1 MRMSKIKMIMAVTV
15 SMMMLCLL
23 GEHVWAQS
31 KVIGVIV
38 YENQTSSNRRAGEAF
53 VANATKLGW
62 KTIVVDGGTKFDKI
76 RATFDDF
83 IAQKVDGIANAL
95 VDPQMIQDSLEK
107 AKAAGIP
114 VVNIDAGYDPNV
126 ITNLASNNYMIG
138 GRIASYLLDT
148 MRQKGQTQLLVT
160 YFAYHFATRIRYEI
174 LKAALLDYPEMTV
187 VEEHP
192 VIAPG
197 TEAEVEAWLTAFLQA
212 HPDFEGGVWN
222 PWDGPAAG
230 AIAAIEKLGRK
241 NIYVTGIDLSEWAV
255 ERLQKKIPDD
265 QFLGSEAQNYELM
278 GNIAAKIMKEI
289 FDGTKQ
295 PSDFPSVIYVPT
307 VLVTPKN
314 APAEG
319 RPWTEA
325 GEYKPGYEQL
335 TTWPQY

>member
-1 MRMSKIKMIMAVTV
+1 MCMAKSNIIISVA
-15 SMMMLCLL
+15 LCLVIL
-23 GEHVWAQS
+23 SLTADNLWAQS
-31 KVIGVIV
+31 KVVGVIV

-76 RATFDDF
+76 RAAFDDF

-114 VVNIDAGYDPNV
+114 VVNIDAGYSPNV

-138 GRIASYLLDT
+138 GRISSYLLDT
-148 MRQKGQTQLLVT
+148 LRQKGKTQLVVT
-160 YFAYHFATRIRYEI
+160 FFAYHFATRIRYEM
-174 LKAALLDYPEMTV
+174 LKAALLDYPDISV

-192 VIAPG
+192 VVAPG
-197 TEAEVEAWLTAFLQA
+197 TEPDIEAWLTNFLQT

-230 AIAAIEKLGRK
+230 AVAAIEKLGRK

-255 ERLQKKIPDD
+255 ERLQKRIPDD
-265 QFLGSEAQNYELM
+265 PFIGSEAQNYELM
-278 GNIAAKIMKEI
+278 GAIAANIMKEI
-289 FDGTKQ
+289 FDGLKK
-295 PSDFPSVIYVPT
+295 PSDFPAVIYVPT
-307 VLVTPKN
+307 VLVTQKN
-314 APAEG
+314 APNEG

-325 GEYKPGYEQL
+325 GEYKPGYEKL
-335 TTWPQY
+335 APWPQY